1 MLTGV
6 LSKMGVITR
15 SNFVV
20 TKQSPNVMRLPR
32 SPRSACGAGRY
43 ILCLL
48 AMTYYLSFFIAFFC
62 FIPQSYAK
70 TPRLVIVGSTTM
82 LPLSEHL
89 ATHYRKK
96 IGAEVLVQGGGSSA
110 GPIAVL
116 NRIAQIAASSRTFT
130 SEESKNLRV
139 FVIAHDVL
147 AIVVHPS
154 NPIKS
159 ITTEQLRG
167 VLSGKIT
174 NWKDLGD
181 PFSKPIQLINDSSGN
196 GTRTA
201 LEELVMRKSKDE
213 KTSSNLIT
221 LMSVVTNSSSEMKA
235 NIANFKYAIGYLPF
249 SYLDSTVKA
258 LSIDGVPPTYAAAHK
273 GDYPL
278 FRDLYYAIKKGS
290 SGLELAYIYYVLSP
304 EGQDIVVQEGFLPV
318 SLITSVEELDRIKT
332 SRKQIPSEMIE

>member
-1 MLTGV
+1 M
-6 LSKMGVITR
+6 M
-15 SNFVV
+15 NFL
-20 TKQSPNVMRLPR
+20 K
-32 SPRSACGAGRY
+32 
-43 ILCLL
+43 ILKYGLMMYCLL
-48 AMTYYLSFFIAFFC
+48 TFLC
-62 FIPQSYAK
+62 FIPQSHAK
-70 TPRLVIVGSTTM
+70 NPRLVIVGSTTM

-89 ATHYRKK
+89 ATHYRKET
-96 IGAEVLVQGGGSSA
+96 GVEVLVQGGGSSA

-130 SEESKNLRV
+130 DEESKNLRV

-154 NPIKS
+154 NPIKN

-174 NWKDLGD
+174 NWKELGT

-201 LEELVMRKSKDE
+201 LEELVMEKSKD
-213 KTSSNLIT
+213 KTAGSNLIT

-249 SYLDSTVKA
+249 SYLDNTVKA
-258 LSIDGVPPTYAAAHK
+258 LFIDGVPPTYAAAYK
-273 GDYPL
+273 SNYPL
-278 FRDLYYAIKKGS
+278 FRDLYYAIRKGS

-318 SLITSVEELDRIKT
+318 SFITTVEELDRIKT
-332 SRKQIPSEMIE
+332 GKEQIPGGTIE